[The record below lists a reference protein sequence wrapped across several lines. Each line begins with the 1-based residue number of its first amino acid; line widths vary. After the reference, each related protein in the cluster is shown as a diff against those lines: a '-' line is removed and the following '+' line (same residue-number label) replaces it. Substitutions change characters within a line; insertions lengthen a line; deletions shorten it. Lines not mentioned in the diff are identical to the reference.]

1 MPSLPLPAA
10 PCPPL
15 CPFPP
20 AAAPGAALIPL
31 EPPVAPWPPGLPG
44 IPPSGASSA
53 ATATSLDAATW
64 LNLAASFPAVDL
76 RESHGVMP
84 DVGWGG
90 AILTD
95 VDRLSVAY
103 PTERVDARWIL
114 EMRVEFFP
122 NTGYAQVCRLR
133 FQPFKLRGIGA
144 TLDLLQFSPVTRKT
158 ITRIADVNHYS
169 ACGGR
174 KSYHAHSVYSRPA
187 SRCRCD
193 DVQES
198 MPRAQKKLVTIT

>member
-1 MPSLPLPAA
+1 M
-10 PCPPL
+10 
-15 CPFPP
+15 
-20 AAAPGAALIPL
+20 
-31 EPPVAPWPPGLPG
+31 
-44 IPPSGASSA
+44 
-53 ATATSLDAATW
+53 
-64 LNLAASFPAVDL
+64 DL

-174 KSYHAHSVYSRPA
+174 KSYHAHSVYSALRLGVIVVMHRRRCPVGERA
-187 SRCRCD
+187 CYVHVNCRLMAVVVVVVSRTGLDMGISVALGEC
-193 DVQES
+193 V
-198 MPRAQKKLVTIT
+198 AV